1 MQFKGLDDGDALGPA
16 RQRFDPKHQVVLQ
29 CRIPWQAAKVV
40 PEPRPT
46 NLEPLRALSLTQRF
60 IEALGYS
67 VTPRR
72 GIRRRPLPHSPIR
85 PFADTAP
92 NA

>member
-1 MQFKGLDDGDALGPA
+1 MEEVRSNANPVQLKTLDDGGVLGPA

-46 NLEPLRALSLTQRF
+46 NLGPLRALSLTQRLWAKTWAILLCNVMAF
-60 IEALGYS
+60 VVVL
-67 VTPRR
+67 
-72 GIRRRPLPHSPIR
+72 SP
-85 PFADTAP
+85 
-92 NA
+92 